1 MGTSG
6 LWFNLDEALIGMIQI
21 QESQLVSSCQYR
33 CSYKKNLIDFEA
45 VIAMGYL
52 FYLNLLTLLL
62 SKSSFWHN
70 PGP

>member
-21 QESQLVSSCQYR
+21 QESQLVSSGQYR
-33 CSYKKNLIDFEA
+33 YSCKKNLIDFVV

-52 FYLNLLTLLL
+52 FYLNLLTVLL
-62 SKSSFWHN
+62 W
-70 PGP
+70 